1 MKSDNDRILGI
12 DRPFN
17 LGAVYV
23 TNLVYKNSKVFS
35 KETGD
40 PSIFLG
46 PMFLHWEGSFLP
58 YHTFLSHLKAR
69 IHETVN
75 CIDLRFGSDDKSGLT
90 KAIDSVFPNSSRLL
104 CTKHIKYNVSDHLK
118 NKIGCKDD
126 TDSINNF
133 KIIWDKWTIDT
144 AEFDVKAREIS
155 RDHTEFDPYFQT
167 HLKDRLREY
176 VNIPKRQLR
185 HDRLW
190 TNNNCESM
198 NHIFKRAVNWT
209 PKSIPELIQNLHDI
223 VKVQLIDMKRSLFG
237 TGNYE
242 LCGTYRRHLMSYQ
255 TWQSKTTDQQ
265 EKIFSNLLKVVNF
278 KSDTVKTSFKDFEV
292 PRSKRLAAKPY
303 QTKRPRTCRTKPR
316 F

>member
-1 MKSDNDRILGI
+1 MLKH
-12 DRPFN
+12 
-17 LGAVYV
+17 VK
-23 TNLVYKNSKVFS
+23 LV
-35 KETGD
+35 
-40 PSIFLG
+40 
-46 PMFLHWEGSFLP
+46 
-58 YHTFLSHLKAR
+58 
-69 IHETVN
+69 
-75 CIDLRFGSDDKSGLT
+75 
-90 KAIDSVFPNSSRLL
+90 
-104 CTKHIKYNVSDHLK
+104 
-118 NKIGCKDD
+118 
-126 TDSINNF
+126 
-133 KIIWDKWTIDT
+133 
-144 AEFDVKAREIS
+144 
-155 RDHTEFDPYFQT
+155 DHTEFDPYFQT
-167 HLKDRLREY
+167 LLKDRLREY

-223 VKVQLIDMKRSLFG
+223 VKVELIDMNKGNNKITELRKSLFG

-242 LCGTYRRHLMSYQ
+242 LCGTYRRHLVSYQ

-265 EKIFSNLLKVVNF
+265 EKIFSNLLKDVNF